1 MSRRSTAPTPAT
13 LKPATRKPAMPSL
26 GTPPDILSDDPLSA
40 ASVLLPQLDA
50 EAASGHTPSHQAATL
65 IRILLSR
72 GTLIPTLQPGEKLPQ
87 AVQRLATLVR
97 EQDQQLD
104 RLHAMLDALL

>member
-1 MSRRSTAPTPAT
+1 MSRRSTAPPPAT

-26 GTPPDILSDDPLSA
+26 NPPPVMLSDDPLSA
-40 ASVLLPQLDA
+40 AATLLPQLDA
-50 EAASGHTPSHQAATL
+50 EAASGHAPSHQAATL
-65 IRILLSR
+65 IRMLLSR
-72 GTLIPTLQPGEKLPQ
+72 GTPAPTIQPGEKLPQ

-97 EQDQQLD
+97 EQDRQLD